1 MAKAIVLLVDDEKE
15 FREVLSQRME
25 IWGFKVDTAADGKE
39 ALAKAEK
46 KTYDAIILDLAMPEM
61 DGIETLQRL
70 LEIKPELQV
79 IVLTGHATV
88 EDGVNAMKLG
98 AVDFIEKPAE
108 IEKLA
113 AKIKEAQLRMMKLFE
128 EKLDEKISDIMRK
141 KGW

>member
-25 IWGFKVDTAADGKE
+25 IWGFQVDTAADGKE
-39 ALAKAEK
+39 ALVKAEK

-61 DGIETLQRL
+61 DGIETLKRL
-70 LEIKPELQV
+70 LEMKSELQV
-79 IVLTGHATV
+79 IVLTGHATI

-113 AKIKEAQLRMMKLFE
+113 AKIKEAQIRMLKLFE

>member
-15 FREVLSQRME
+15 FREVLCQRME
-25 IWGFKVDTAADGKE
+25 IWGFQVDTAADGKE
-39 ALAKAEK
+39 ALVKAAK

-70 LEIKPELQV
+70 LEIKSELQV
-79 IVLTGHATV
+79 IVLTGHATIQ
-88 EDGVNAMKLG
+88 DGVKAMKMG

-113 AKIKEAQLRMMKLFE
+113 AKIKEAQIRMLKLFE